1 MTIADKTEISNLINS
16 AKAMQDCVDN
26 IKWVYH
32 DAKIAEY
39 AKNAIKNCLE
49 VKQYIKDTINENIA
63 LFFDISKPIK
73 LTTNNGG
80 TDWLKLRNGYSLTFD
95 YKDGLNI
102 KLFPIPTCYYFDFK
116 RDIYSASFR
125 ATSIKAFK
133 VEDVFPQIYGNT
145 KHPDYNLGCSD
156 DLVFNNREHITN
168 FDTVYDGETWKKI
181 YAYAKNTRAKTEFLI
196 RAFKAQLG
204 VINKSIKDEATK
216 REQILEHTKNV
227 GEYKK
232 VGF

>member
-32 DAKIAEY
+32 DDKIAEY
-39 AKNAIKNCLE
+39 AKSAIKNCLE

-73 LTTNNGG
+73 LTTDNGG
-80 TDWLKLRNGYSLTFD
+80 TDWLKFRNGQSLTFD
-95 YKDGLNI
+95 YKDGLHI
-102 KLFPIPTCYYFDFK
+102 KLYPIPHCYSFDFT
-116 RDIYSASFR
+116 RSIYSASFR

-145 KHPDYNLGCSD
+145 KHPDYDIGCAD
-156 DLVFNNREHITN
+156 DLVFFNRDRITN
-168 FDTVYDGETWKKI
+168 FDCEYDGETWKKI
-181 YAYAKNTRAKTEFLI
+181 YVYAKNTRAKTEFLI

-204 VINKSIKDEATK
+204 VINKTIKDEATK
-216 REQILEHTKNV
+216 REQFLEYAKMVEKYT
-227 GEYKK
+227 K

>member
-16 AKAMQDCVDN
+16 AKAMQGCVDN

-32 DAKIAEY
+32 DDKIAEY

-73 LTTNNGG
+73 LTDNNGG
-80 TDWLKLRNGYSLTFD
+80 TDWLKLRNGQSLTFD

-102 KLFPIPTCYYFDFK
+102 KFYPIAKQSVTHFV
-116 RDIYSASFR
+116 RTTYSASFMV
-125 ATSIKAFK
+125 ASTDAF
-133 VEDVFPQIYGNT
+133 VVQDVFPRVYHNT
-145 KHPDYNLGCSD
+145 NHPDYNLGCSY
-156 DLVFNNREHITN
+156 DLVFNNHDRITN
-168 FDTVYDGETWKKI
+168 FDCSYDGETWKKI

-204 VINKSIKDEATK
+204 IINKCIKDEATK
-216 REQILEHTKNV
+216 REQILEHAKNV
-227 GEYKK
+227 EDYKK

>member
-1 MTIADKTEISNLINS
+1 MTIADKIEIGNLINS
-16 AKAMQDCVDN
+16 AKAMQDCVNN

-32 DAKIAEY
+32 DDKIAEY
-39 AKNAIKNCLE
+39 AKSAIKNCLE

-63 LFFDISKPIK
+63 LFFDISKPIQ
-73 LTTNNGG
+73 LTNDNGG
-80 TDWLKLRNGYSLTFD
+80 TDWLKLRNGQSLIFD
-95 YKDGLNI
+95 YKDGLHI
-102 KLFPIPTCYYFDFK
+102 KLYPIPNCYYFDFT
-116 RDIYSASFR
+116 RSIYSASFR

-133 VEDVFPQIYGNT
+133 VEDVFPQIYSNT
-145 KHPDYNLGCSD
+145 KHPDYDIGCSS
-156 DLVFNNREHITN
+156 DLVFNNRDRITN

-204 VINKSIKDEATK
+204 VINNRIKAEATK

-227 GEYKK
+227 EEYKK